1 MEEKTSNRA
10 VVALLCCDHLMKN
23 RIMVVISCSISIRL
37 LVVVVHISFSSSEEA
52 DKSLLFLLL
61 LLSSRQNTFFSLFF
75 WGKYTRETENNKSKT
90 VQQQP
95 DLDSTLRLL
104 SILTALGA
112 SAALDG
118 GPTRF
123 LISAAIV
130 MNACSTLV
138 AFLADVSRNGMPS
151 WFAYSCGLGKITD

>member
-1 MEEKTSNRA
+1 MEEKTSDRA

-23 RIMVVISCSISIRL
+23 RIMIVISCSISIRL

-61 LLSSRQNTFFSLFF
+61 LSLRQYAFFSLSFF
-75 WGKYTRETENNKSKT
+75 LGGKYTRETENNKSKT

-95 DLDSTLRLL
+95 DFDSTLRLL

-151 WFAYSCGLGKITD
+151 

>member
-1 MEEKTSNRA
+1 MEEKTSDRA

-23 RIMVVISCSISIRL
+23 RIMIVISCSISIRL

-61 LLSSRQNTFFSLFF
+61 LLLSLRQYAFFSLSFF
-75 WGKYTRETENNKSKT
+75 LGGKYTRETENNKSKT

-95 DLDSTLRLL
+95 DFDSTLRLL

-151 WFAYSCGLGKITD
+151 